1 MTMEEECW
9 VGSPAE
15 LRALVGKGF
24 VPLAFLKKYAIT
36 KIKGMPTPNPTPR
49 PILSPSDKPLEV
61 EGVVFDVL
69 EVVVMVL
76 TVAGRAEEA
85 ARSSSVEENP
95 SDSAKPAACTARVK
109 EPSESFFATRASMAV
124 CKSETLVVAAK
135 FLREVVVTRNEK
147 E

>member
-1 MTMEEECW
+1 MEEECW

-15 LRALVGKGF
+15 LRALIGKGLA
-24 VPLAFLKKYAIT
+24 PLAFFRKYTAT
-36 KIKGMPTPNPTPR
+36 KIKGRPTPNPIPI
-49 PILSPSDKPLEV
+49 PILAPSDKPLEV
-61 EGVVFDVL
+61 EGVVFEVT
-69 EVVVMVL
+69 VVVAAVL

>member
-1 MTMEEECW
+1 MVGEENDR
-9 VGSPAE
+9 
-15 LRALVGKGF
+15 LRVYRTNKRTG
-24 VPLAFLKKYAIT
+24 I
-36 KIKGMPTPNPTPR
+36 PTPNPMPR
-49 PILSPSDKPLEV
+49 PILAPSDSPPPLDEEEV
-61 EGVVFDVL
+61 EVVVVFEVEDVL
-69 EVVVMVL
+69 EVVVVTVF